1 MAIGDVDVL
10 DLCNSTKLRRAAR
23 HVNRFYDAHI
33 AASGL
38 RVTQYAILG
47 HLKQRGP
54 KSMLELDTGIQDF
67 LQQADS
73 FMNLHSIAAGV
84 PATAYLLVTDIMP
97 LKRAMGDP
105 ERANSAD
112 A

>member
-1 MAIGDVDVL
+1 M
-10 DLCNSTKLRRAAR
+10 
-23 HVNRFYDAHI
+23 
-33 AASGL
+33 
-38 RVTQYAILG
+38 
-47 HLKQRGP
+47 
-54 KSMLELDTGIQDF
+54 
-67 LQQADS
+67 QQADS

>member
-1 MAIGDVDVL
+1 
-10 DLCNSTKLRRAAR
+10 
-23 HVNRFYDAHI
+23 
-33 AASGL
+33 
-38 RVTQYAILG
+38 
-47 HLKQRGP
+47 
-54 KSMLELDTGIQDF
+54 

-73 FMNLHSIAAGV
+73 FMNLRSIAAGV
-84 PATAYLLVTDIMP
+84 PATASLLLTDIVP